1 MRKPWPRASR
11 AQTFYSLRC
20 ILSPDASMA
29 DSSPNPKSTNKNFWY
44 GVWNGIIINA
54 SEAFFNSGLVLAP
67 FLAGLGASP
76 VVIGLVPALRVG
88 GWFLPQL
95 LVAQRL
101 ASEPYKLPSYRRT
114 SWFRGGAFA
123 LLALATFTIP
133 NYHWLIVAIV
143 VLLGIVS
150 FGGGITGVA
159 FTDVTG
165 KVVPHNRLGTFWV
178 LRNAG
183 GGVLA
188 LGAGFLLRWILGST
202 IPFPYN
208 FGIILT
214 IGTVL
219 ASIAY
224 WIFGLIDEP
233 PGKPAAKE
241 SLGQMIGRIPGLL
254 RENSSFRRYLRV
266 RSLILVALLADPFY
280 AIYAQQRL
288 NAPESELGTFII
300 VTTLAAI
307 IANFAFRRP
316 ANKGYNVFL
325 LQLGTGF
332 LVLAS
337 LFALFATTW
346 QWTIPILIAS
356 ATGQAAINIAVWN
369 LLYTVSPEAER
380 PLYIGVTNTLMALP
394 SFAPIVAGFIVSLFD
409 YRAAFAL
416 ALFSGLAALAFSF
429 RFADLKALDAKLA
442 GND

>member
-1 MRKPWPRASR
+1 
-11 AQTFYSLRC
+11 
-20 ILSPDASMA
+20 MA
-29 DSSPNPKSTNKNFWY
+29 DSPPNPIHNPKSANKNFWY
-44 GVWNGIIINA
+44 GVWNGILINA

-95 LVAQRL
+95 LVANRL
-101 ASEPYKLPSYRRT
+101 AGEPYKLPSYRRT
-114 SWFRGGAFA
+114 SWFRSGAFA
-123 LLALATFTIP
+123 LLCLATFVIP

-143 VLLGIVS
+143 VLLGVVA

-188 LGAGFLLRWILGST
+188 LGAGFLLKWILGSD
-202 IPFPYN
+202 IAFPYN
-208 FGIILT
+208 FGIILV

-219 ASIAY
+219 AAVAY
-224 WIFGLIDEP
+224 WVFGLIDEP
-233 PGKPAAKE
+233 PGKPATKE
-241 SLGQMIGRIPGLL
+241 PLRHMIGRIPTLL

-266 RSLILVALLADPFY
+266 RSFILIALLGDPFY
-280 AIYAQQRL
+280 AIYAQKRL
-288 NAPESELGTFII
+288 GAPEGELGTFII
-300 VTTLAAI
+300 VATLASI
-307 IANFAFRRP
+307 LANFAVRRA
-316 ANKGYNVFL
+316 ANKGYNVLL
-325 LQLGTGF
+325 LQIGSSF
-332 LVLAS
+332 LIVAS
-337 LFALFATTW
+337 LIAVFADTW
-346 QWTIPILIAS
+346 QWVIPILIAS

-394 SFAPIVAGFIVSLFD
+394 SFAPILAGVIISLLG
-409 YRAAFAL
+409 YRATFVVAL
-416 ALFSGLAALAFSF
+416 LSALVALAFSF
-429 RFADLKALDAKLA
+429 RFADLKALDVKLA
-442 GND
+442 GDD

>member
-1 MRKPWPRASR
+1 
-11 AQTFYSLRC
+11 
-20 ILSPDASMA
+20 MA
-29 DSSPNPKSTNKNFWY
+29 DSAPNPIPSPKSANKNFWY

-95 LVAQRL
+95 LVANRL
-101 ASEPYKLPSYRRT
+101 AGEPYKLPSYRRT
-114 SWFRGGAFA
+114 SWFRSAAFA
-123 LLALATFTIP
+123 LLCLATFVIP
-133 NYHWLIVAIV
+133 NYQWLIVAIV
-143 VLLGIVS
+143 VLLGVVA

-183 GGVLA
+183 GGILA
-188 LGAGFLLRWILGST
+188 LGAGFLLRWILSSE
-202 IPFPYN
+202 IAFPYN
-208 FGIILT
+208 FGIILA

-219 ASIAY
+219 AAVAY
-224 WIFGLIDEP
+224 WVFGLINEP
-233 PGKPAAKE
+233 PSKPAAKE
-241 SLGQMIGRIPGLL
+241 PLRHMIGRIPQLL

-266 RSLILVALLADPFY
+266 RSFILIALLADPFY
-280 AIYAQQRL
+280 AIYAVQRL
-288 NAPESELGTFII
+288 GAPEGELGTFII
-300 VTTLAAI
+300 VATLASI
-307 IANFAFRRP
+307 LANFAVRRA
-316 ANKGYNVFL
+316 ANKGYNVLL
-325 LQLGTGF
+325 LQIGASF
-332 LVLAS
+332 LIVAS
-337 LFALFATTW
+337 LIAVFADTW
-346 QWTIPILIAS
+346 QWVIPILIAS

-394 SFAPIVAGFIVSLFD
+394 SFAPILAGVIITLLG
-409 YRAAFAL
+409 YRATFVVAL
-416 ALFSGLAALAFSF
+416 LSALVALAFSF

-442 GND
+442 GDD